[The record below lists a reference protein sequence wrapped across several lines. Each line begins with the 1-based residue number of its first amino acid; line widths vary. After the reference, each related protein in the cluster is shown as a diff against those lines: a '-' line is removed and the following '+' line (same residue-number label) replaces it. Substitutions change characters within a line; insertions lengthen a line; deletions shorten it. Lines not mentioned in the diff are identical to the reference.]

1 MLPNIGE
8 VTERGSITTLRSN
21 VQEEEGEDDV
31 GEDDPPLIIMKRDPL
46 LDVWRI
52 MDRGHES
59 GFSRHTIRPNV
70 CVVPE

>member
-1 MLPNIGE
+1 MLLNIGQ

-21 VQEEEGEDDV
+21 VQEEGDDA
-31 GEDDPPLIIMKRDPL
+31 GEDDPPLIIMRRDPS

-59 GFSRHTIRPNV
+59 GVFPPHHSAKHA